1 MLLAIKILIVL
12 SIVSIIATIG
22 ALFTFYILMKDI
34 KGNKDN
40 LISEQL
46 KEILNRL

>member
-1 MLLAIKILIVL
+1 MIAIKILIAL

-22 ALFTFYILMKDI
+22 VLITSFILMKDI
-34 KGNKDN
+34 KGNKDQ

>member
-1 MLLAIKILIVL
+1 MITAIKILIVL

-22 ALFTFYILMKDI
+22 VLFTFYMLMKDI

>member
-1 MLLAIKILIVL
+1 MILAIKILIVL

-22 ALFTFYILMKDI
+22 VLFTFYILMKDL

>member
-1 MLLAIKILIVL
+1 MVAIKILIAL
-12 SIVSIIATIG
+12 SFVSIIATAG
-22 ALFTFYILMKDI
+22 LLFTFFMIMKDI

>member
-1 MLLAIKILIVL
+1 MMVAIKILIAL
-12 SIVSIIATIG
+12 SFVSIIATAG
-22 ALFTFYILMKDI
+22 LFFTFFMIMKDI

>member
-1 MLLAIKILIVL
+1 MLAIKILIAL
-12 SIVSIIATIG
+12 SFVSIIATIG
-22 ALFTFYILMKDI
+22 VLITSFILMKDI
-34 KGNKDN
+34 KGNKDQ

>member
-1 MLLAIKILIVL
+1 MIIAIKILVML
-12 SIVSIIATIG
+12 SIVSIIATAG
-22 ALFTFYILMKDI
+22 LFFTIHMLMKDI

-40 LISEQL
+40 IISEQL

>member
-1 MLLAIKILIVL
+1 MLAIKILIAL
-12 SIVSIIATIG
+12 SFVSIIATIG
-22 ALFTFYILMKDI
+22 VLITFFMLMKDI
-34 KGNKDN
+34 KGNKEQ

>member
-1 MLLAIKILIVL
+1 MVAIKILIAL
-12 SIVSIIATIG
+12 SFVSIIATAG
-22 ALFTFYILMKDI
+22 LFFTFFMIMKDI

>member
-1 MLLAIKILIVL
+1 MILAIKILMAL
-12 SIVSIIATIG
+12 SFVSIISTIG
-22 ALFTFYILMKDI
+22 VLITFFMLMKDI
-34 KGNKDN
+34 KGNKDQ

>member
-1 MLLAIKILIVL
+1 MILAIKILIAL
-12 SIVSIIATIG
+12 SFVSLIATAG
-22 ALFTFYILMKDI
+22 LFFTFFMIMKDI

>member
-1 MLLAIKILIVL
+1 MMLAIKILIAL

-22 ALFTFYILMKDI
+22 VIFTAYMLIKDI

>member
-1 MLLAIKILIVL
+1 MLAIKILIAL
-12 SIVSIIATIG
+12 CFVSIIAIIG
-22 ALFTFYILMKDI
+22 VLITFLMLMKDI
-34 KGNKDN
+34 KGNKDQ

>member
-1 MLLAIKILIVL
+1 MLAIKILIAL
-12 SIVSIIATIG
+12 SFVSIIATIG
-22 ALFTFYILMKDI
+22 VLITFFMLMKDI
-34 KGNKDN
+34 KGNEEQ

>member
-1 MLLAIKILIVL
+1 MILALKILLVL
-12 SIVSIIATIG
+12 SIVSIIATMG
-22 ALFTFYILMKDI
+22 VFFTFCIFMKDI

-40 LISEQL
+40 IISEQL

>member
-1 MLLAIKILIVL
+1 MILSIKILIAI
-12 SIVSIIATIG
+12 SFVSLIATAG
-22 ALFTFYILMKDI
+22 LFFTFYILMKDI